1 MTENEIIATLAK
13 SKAAAN
19 RIAKKATIDHL
30 ERAIAN
36 LKAALDAEKKR
47 DAAKS
52 AKRREAN
59 IKKLTAMMADMGL
72 SPNDIAKLSD
82 NKKPAAKKKTRGV
95 KKGAK
100 VAAKYEI
107 SVDGEKIQWTGRGRM
122 PVVFRE
128 FIEGGGSLENCL
140 IKG

>member
-59 IKKLTAMMADMGL
+59 IKKLTAIMADMGL
-72 SPNDIAKLSD
+72 SPNDIAKLAD